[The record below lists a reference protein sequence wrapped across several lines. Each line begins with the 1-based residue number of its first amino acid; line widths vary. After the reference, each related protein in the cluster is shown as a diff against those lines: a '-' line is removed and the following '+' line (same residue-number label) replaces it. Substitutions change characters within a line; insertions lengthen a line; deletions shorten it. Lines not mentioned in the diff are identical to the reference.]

1 MSSFAGIVKVKGGEW
16 TNEEM
21 ILVKDLHFLCMFC
34 KFAVF
39 AIICKHLHPLKDIWK
54 KKQDAF
60 VEKMKLT
67 GYDVQNISIPLPD
80 YGCLKKYRRDNALKA
95 TLKPYQTINPFRL
108 KKPIVD

>member
-1 MSSFAGIVKVKGGEW
+1 MKGGEW

-21 ILVKDLHFLCMFC
+21 SLVKDLSFLCMFC

-39 AIICKHLHPLKDIWK
+39 ETICMHLYSLKDIWK
-54 KKQDAF
+54 KQEDAF
-60 VEKMKLT
+60 VEKMKLD
-67 GYDVQNISIPLPD
+67 GYDVQKLAVPLPD

-95 TLKPYQTINPFRL
+95 ALEPYQTINHFRL